1 MAATALDRQRA
12 CRAGL
17 RAGAIQVT
25 VTVNEMDLTSK
36 LIERGLAFALG
47 ACRARATAAVW
58 CRATDAARMKH

>member
-12 CRAGL
+12 CRARL

-36 LIERGLAFALG
+36 LIERGLALVERAPLPQFG
-47 ACRARATAAVW
+47 AAPLTL
-58 CRATDAARMKH
+58 HE

>member
-36 LIERGLAFALG
+36 LIERGLALVERAQLPQFA
-47 ACRARATAAVW
+47 AAPL
-58 CRATDAARMKH
+58 TLHE